1 VTSRR
6 GLIAA
11 LALALG
17 LGALGAAAGNL
28 ARYTL
33 DVGTTLLVLVAVA
46 QAWNLLAGF
55 SRQFSLGVGAFVGTG
70 AYAATLVMIHLG
82 AGPLAAVVCGAAASA
97 GLAVCLSPALLR
109 LRGDYLTIGTLA
121 AALAV
126 QAWAVNA
133 SAVGGSSGL
142 NVPLEAIPDN
152 VMLFRLA
159 VLVVLACSLATVWF
173 MSSGVGLRMSAVG
186 QDPAAAV
193 TLGVNVWRLRLLAL
207 VVSSAL
213 TGAAGSVVALQ
224 QVHVEP
230 IGTLGL
236 TWTIDAILMTVV
248 GGAGTLVGPAL
259 GAVLIHLG
267 LTRQLSEQPV
277 LGLVIEGVLLILVI
291 RFVPR
296 GIWPTL
302 RDAVHRLLRRPPAP
316 PVDPEPT
323 PVPAEPRREPV
334 S

>member
-1 VTSRR
+1 VSARR
-6 GLIAA
+6 GTLAA
-11 LALALG
+11 LVLAVV
-17 LGALGAAAGNL
+17 LGALAAGATNL

-33 DVGTTLLVLVAVA
+33 DVGTTLLVLIAVA

-55 SRQFSLGVGAFVGTG
+55 SRQFSLGVSAFVGTG

-82 AGPLAAVVCGAAASA
+82 SGPLTAVLCGAVASA
-97 GLAVCLSPALLR
+97 VLAVCLSPALLR

-133 SAVGGSSGL
+133 SSVGGSSGL
-142 NVPLEAIPDN
+142 NVPLEVIPDN
-152 VMLFRLA
+152 VTLFRLA
-159 VLVVLACSLATVWF
+159 VLVVLACSLATLWF
-173 MSSGVGLRMSAVG
+173 MSSSVGLRMSAVG
-186 QDPAAAV
+186 QDPDAAV

-259 GAVLIHLG
+259 GAVIIHLG
-267 LTRQLSEQPV
+267 LTRQLGENPV
-277 LGLVIEGVLLILVI
+277 LGLVLEGLLLILVI

-296 GIWPTL
+296 GIWPTV
-302 RDAVHRLLRRPPAP
+302 RDGVVRLVRRPA
-316 PVDPEPT
+316 PT
-323 PVPAEPRREPV
+323 PPPEVAPVPVEPRREPV
-334 S
+334 A